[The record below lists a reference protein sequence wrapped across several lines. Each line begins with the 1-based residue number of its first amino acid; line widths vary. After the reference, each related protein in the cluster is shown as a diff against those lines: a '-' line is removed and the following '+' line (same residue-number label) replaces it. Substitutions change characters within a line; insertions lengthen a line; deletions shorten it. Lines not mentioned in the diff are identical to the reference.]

1 MKNDIK
7 VGQADSQAQ
16 SWASQ
21 MLSGFSVE
29 QKIGQLIHVAT
40 WSNKNDEHTT
50 YIKDLIQKYGVGG
63 LIFFQ
68 GDPVSQA
75 RLTNEYQSSSETP
88 LMISID
94 GEWGLGMRL
103 DNAEPFPYQMTLG
116 AIENEKAIEE
126 MGEIVAR
133 QMKRI
138 GIHVNHAP
146 VIDVNTNPDNPVINF
161 RSFGQDKIKV
171 AQKGTAYM
179 KGMQSEGI
187 LAVAKHF
194 PGHGDTASDSH
205 KELPKLD
212 KSRAELEETE
222 LYPFKKLFAAGLGAV
237 MVAHLQIPQL
247 EPDTKRAST
256 LSRSI
261 VQDLLKGDMGF
272 EGLVFTDALD
282 MKAVADHYAIGE
294 VDVEAFK
301 AGNDVLL
308 FVQDVEATIQQFK
321 VALADGSITEE
332 ELDERCLK
340 QLVAKYNMGLDQIEP
355 IKLEGILEDINRD
368 TRTINE
374 QLYEASMT
382 QVKHTEGLLNDES
395 IGMLSLFANGDQ
407 AEQGALSHHTLLKG
421 TLDQTGTPLFEQL
434 VTKDLGIEKSISL
447 RFDQIESKKEKV
459 ISELKEKQAV
469 IVAIHNVK
477 LKAPDNFGIT
487 AEMAQLVADLS
498 NAVPVYLVFF
508 GNAYAV
514 SKLGSLNHVK
524 SMLLA
529 YQENEYTHRL
539 AYEIVSNKKEAKG
552 ILPVSI

>member
-116 AIENEKAIEE
+116 AIEDEKAIEE

>member
-7 VGQADSQAQ
+7 VGQEDSQAQ

-116 AIENEKAIEE
+116 AIEDEKAIEE
-126 MGEIVAR
+126 MGGIVAR

-332 ELDERCLK
+332 QLDERCLK